1 MIKQQFAKLLIFIYK
16 LREMLGV
23 MRLDDHAKST
33 YERTN
38 RQTTRPTTKYSIVTD
53 EGAEL

>member
-33 YERTN
+33 NDRTN
-38 RQTTRPTTKYSIVTD
+38 RQTARPTTKYSIVTD
-53 EGAEL
+53 EGAES